1 MEMEN
6 TVFDETLFVEL
17 LMLDISVN
25 KKQSI
30 IAFSLLLNIIIE
42 LQTGSINILP
52 GEHHEIFFDNNII
65 TGWVTANIVF
75 TII

>member
-6 TVFDETLFVEL
+6 AVFDETLFVQL

-30 IAFSLLLNIIIE
+30 IAFRSLLNIIIG

-52 GEHHEIFFDNNII
+52 KHHEIFFDNNII
-65 TGWVTANIVF
+65 TDW
-75 TII
+75 

>member
-25 KKQSI
+25 KKKTINYCIQFI
-30 IAFSLLLNIIIE
+30 IKHYHRTPDG
-42 LQTGSINILP
+42 Q
-52 GEHHEIFFDNNII
+52 H
-65 TGWVTANIVF
+65 
-75 TII
+75 